1 MVQCRQAAPRSYRR
15 PAVRPRPPAACKP
28 CGLLPG
34 PAGPA
39 DGNSGLT
46 CLISPERPV
55 ADPCRLPVTAAIA
68 GRHSEDSRRHR
79 ARCPCRY
86 CDRMTSRPGPARSA
100 GGPRVNAAFSRFGD
114 VARVFDYR
122 AGRLDGTADGPSQGK
137 AGLDRDPLT
146 CWAIA
151 ADPKLHHFGATLAD
165 KPADGQQD
173 GPGRQALAPPGR
185 RHTEDKPDR
194 ARTPADEPDHADR
207 PWALGDRQQERGPVI
222 AVFASPPG
230 KPVGDRPQ
238 AALPRRAGIK
248 RRQPCLAQTAV
259 LPGGVADKGICIPGR
274 RTRSDTTPSVRTPSG
289 GRKGCMQS
297 SCAQQRFLAG

>member
-1 MVQCRQAAPRSYRR
+1 
-15 PAVRPRPPAACKP
+15 
-28 CGLLPG
+28 
-34 PAGPA
+34 
-39 DGNSGLT
+39 
-46 CLISPERPV
+46 
-55 ADPCRLPVTAAIA
+55 
-68 GRHSEDSRRHR
+68 
-79 ARCPCRY
+79 
-86 CDRMTSRPGPARSA
+86 MTSRPGPARSA
-100 GGPRVNAAFSRFGD
+100 GGPRVNAALSRFGD
-114 VARVFDYR
+114 VVRVFDYR
-122 AGRLDGTADGPSQGK
+122 AGRLDGAADGPSQGK

-146 CWAIA
+146 RWAIA

-194 ARTPADEPDHADR
+194 ARTPADQPDHADR

-230 KPVGDRPQ
+230 QPVGDRPQ

-248 RRQPCLAQTAV
+248 RRQLCLAQTAV

-274 RTRSDTTPSVRTPSG
+274 RDTQRYDAIGQDALRRPQGLHAIVMRPAEVPGRLSLGRAAG
-289 GRKGCMQS
+289 AAGRKVRIDERAPPG
-297 SCAQQRFLAG
+297 